1 MHDELF
7 EQPAVVARYRAG
19 PYAESRERFLQ
30 QARAVG
36 YSPATLE
43 SMAWALL
50 VVAEAIHDDGG
61 VSYERLRSTLLR
73 RVRLKSTARPPSANT
88 AKLFLRCA
96 KAWLRSIGAL
106 TPEAQRP
113 LKFAGE
119 LRAFTEYMRVEQ
131 GLSPTTIA
139 GRDEQIRWFC
149 ASLPSQVRSL
159 DAVTLAHVDAFLRA
173 QAQRGWSRR
182 SLHTLGGSLR
192 SFFRYAASQ
201 RWCRSD
207 LASGIELPRLYAL
220 EHVPRA
226 PSVEEVGRLLKDT
239 ASSDD
244 PVNIRDHAI
253 LSLLIYYGLR
263 RGEVE
268 RLTLD
273 DLDWVAETIHVTR
286 PKQRRAQCYPMSVP
300 VGEAILRY
308 LRLARPRCSHRALF
322 LTIQAPFRP
331 LSGPSITFMVR
342 KRLTKQGVQ
351 LNWRGAHCLRHA
363 CASQLLDA
371 GFTLKQIADHLG
383 HRSMETTRI
392 YTKIDLHG
400 LRQVAEI
407 DLGAL
412 L

>member
-30 QARAVG
+30 QVRAVG

-50 VVAEAIHDDGG
+50 VVAEAVHDDGG

-351 LNWRGAHCLRHA
+351 LNRRGAHCLRHA

-383 HRSMETTRI
+383 HRSMDTTRI